1 MTRGNRPGEKAYLGG
16 GLRLDERVRTTART
30 PIFDNHI
37 HLRAEFQGVAAA
49 KAFERAGGTAMLLTH
64 TPYDEVPIG
73 RGEDFEAAY
82 RKTLSMADAVRATT
96 TLQVFVALGPYPVEF
111 LALRDAIGPEAAVEA
126 MQQGIDEAAR
136 HIAEG
141 RAIAF
146 GEIGRP
152 HFAVAADAI
161 SACNDLLEY
170 AMRSAKGLGCAV
182 VLHTEDPT
190 PQTFAEIVE
199 IASRAGLAADRVVK
213 HHSTPFTR
221 PEDTHG
227 VVPSILAK
235 EELVKM
241 ALRGSPRFL
250 LETDYIDDPRR
261 PGAVL
266 GPATVPRKT
275 RAWLERGVLREDDAW
290 WIHKDLPER
299 TYGIELRE

>member
-1 MTRGNRPGEKAYLGG
+1 M
-16 GLRLDERVRTTART
+16 RT

-37 HLRAEFQGVAAA
+37 HLRADFQGVRAA
-49 KAFERAGGTAMLLTH
+49 KAFEQAGGTAILLTH
-64 TPYDEVPIG
+64 MPYDEVPIR
-73 RGEDFEAAY
+73 RGEDFGVAY
-82 RKTLSMADAVRATT
+82 SKTLAMADAVRAATS
-96 TLQVFVALGPYPVEF
+96 LQVFVALGPYPVEL
-111 LALRDAIGPEAAVEA
+111 LALRTAIGPQGAVEA
-126 MQQGIDEAAR
+126 MRQGIDEAAR

-152 HFAVAADAI
+152 HFPVASDAV

-170 AMRSAKGLGCAV
+170 AMRRAKELGCAV

-190 PQTFAEIVE
+190 PQTFAEFVA
-199 IASRAGLAADRVVK
+199 IASKAGLAADRVVK

-235 EELVKM
+235 EDLVKT
-241 ALRGSPRFL
+241 ALQGGPRFL

-275 RAWLERGVLREDDAW
+275 RAWIANGLLSEEATLR
-290 WIHKDLPER
+290 IHKDLPQE
-299 TYGIELRE
+299 TYGIELQP